1 MKAQEA
7 ENWTYLHAK
16 MRDEGFHYCFKHYSS
31 FEEIEDEEF
40 HQLRKKYLEVTEQLE
55 KYVKDKFYEANWEVE
70 YDEDEEEDYDR

>member
-16 MRDEGFHYCFKHYSS
+16 MENEGFHYCFKHYSS
-31 FEEIEDEEF
+31 FEEIEDEKF
-40 HQLRKKYLEVTEQLE
+40 HELRKKYLEIAEELE

-70 YDEDEEEDYDR
+70 YDDDDED

>member
-16 MRDEGFHYCFKHYSS
+16 MGDEGFHYCFKHYSD

-40 HQLRKKYLEVTEQLE
+40 HKLRKIYLEVAEQLE
-55 KYVKDKFYEANWEVE
+55 KYIQNKYYEANWEVE
-70 YDEDEEEDYDR
+70 YDDEDEEDY

>member
-16 MRDEGFHYCFKHYSS
+16 IRDEGFHYCFKHFSD

-40 HQLRKKYLEVTEQLE
+40 HKLRNQYLETAELLE
-55 KYVKDKFYEANWEVE
+55 KYIKNKYYEANWEEE
-70 YDEDEEEDYDR
+70 YDDENED